1 MMFASMIGDGRP
13 PEDAMTRVMAN
24 YLELGMYVERR
35 LQSANAGELPT
46 NTRAEESADKK
57 GKQK

>member
-1 MMFASMIGDGRP
+1 
-13 PEDAMTRVMAN
+13 VMAN